1 MLGEDAVRNLFLM
14 APPFILSLSVHEWAH
29 AWSAYK
35 LGDPTAK
42 MSGRM
47 TLDPLAHISWVG
59 TVLFPTIAILFGAPF
74 FGWAKPVP
82 VDTRYFKNPRG
93 GMAIVAAAGPI
104 SNIILASLLMFALGR
119 MVGAN
124 LQFETPL
131 ASSALEMLKY
141 AIQINVFLAV
151 FNLVPLPPLDGSR
164 ILQGLVGRKLADKLD
179 QFAPQAEILLLVL
192 MIAGFFR
199 ILVYPATAVLLILQ
213 KLFL

>member
-1 MLGEDAVRNLFLM
+1 MFGEDAIRNLFLM

-42 MSGRM
+42 ISGRM

-119 MVGAN
+119 LLNSNMQISSSLG
-124 LQFETPL
+124 T
-131 ASSALEMLKY
+131 SALEMLKF

-151 FNLVPLPPLDGSR
+151 FNMVPLPPLDGSR

-179 QFAPQAEILLLVL
+179 QIAPQMEILLLVL

-199 ILVYPATAVLLILQ
+199 ILVYPASAVLLILQ